1 MSLTLLEAFRLLG
14 PNEGDAEDLRRGDAA
29 GVVLHELQRIV
40 RRTSFP
46 VEMHEDA
53 VSHALV
59 NLLTGGNRTEA
70 ARACDTDARVAGF
83 LHHALRNALIDE
95 TRRKRRL
102 HQFDDDVDQPMLR
115 DDRHSPE
122 GELIGRQT
130 VEIRRA
136 FFAEV
141 VPACAAA
148 VYTRASARRDFTEA
162 VSQMY
167 ALATGALTL
176 TGLQAAIAAESGR
189 PVAEN
194 ALHQRHSR
202 ARRELAAYV
211 EGLSRR
217 GDVDAVLVA
226 EYRECVRFL
235 QRRASSAKEA
245 ARAAQREHP

>member
-1 MSLTLLEAFRLLG
+1 MSLTLLDAFRRLG
-14 PNEGDAEDLRRGDAA
+14 PNEGDADDAERGEAA
-29 GVVLHELQRIV
+29 GVLLRELQRIV

-53 VSHALV
+53 VGHALI

-70 ARACDTDARVAGF
+70 ARACDSDARVAGF

-95 TRRKRRL
+95 TRRTRRL
-102 HQFDDDVDQPMLR
+102 HQLDDDLDQPMLR
-115 DDRHSPE
+115 DERQSPE

-130 VEIRRA
+130 VELRET
-136 FFAEV
+136 FFAEI

-148 VYTRASARRDFTEA
+148 AYAREGARSDFSAA
-162 VSQMY
+162 VTQMR
-167 ALATGALTL
+167 ALASGGITL
-176 TGLQAAIAAESGR
+176 GGLQEALSAESGR
-189 PVAEN
+189 PIAEN

-211 EGLSRR
+211 EGLARR
-217 GDVDAVLVA
+217 GDVDPGVIA

-245 ARAAQREHP
+245 ARAAQREQP

>member
-1 MSLTLLEAFRLLG
+1 LTLLEAFRLLG
-14 PNEGDAEDLRRGDAA
+14 PNEGDAEDARRADAA
-29 GVVLHELQRIV
+29 DVVLRELQRMV

-59 NLLTGGNRTEA
+59 NLLTGGNRTDA

-95 TRRKRRL
+95 TRRTRRL
-102 HQFDDDVDQPMLR
+102 HQFDDDLDQPMLR
-115 DDRHSPE
+115 DDGQSPE
-122 GELIGRQT
+122 SELIGRQT
-130 VEIRRA
+130 LAMREV
-136 FFAEV
+136 FFTKI

-148 VYTRASARRDFTEA
+148 AFTRERARADFRVA
-162 VSQMY
+162 VTQMH
-167 ALATGALTL
+167 ALASGALTL
-176 TGLQAAIAAESGR
+176 TGLQEVIAAESGQ

-211 EGLSRR
+211 ESLARR
-217 GDVDAVLVA
+217 GDVDPEVVA
-226 EYRECVRFL
+226 QYRECVRFL

-245 ARAAQREHP
+245 ARAAQREQP